1 MVMKPILFGAV
12 LGLLWL
18 VAGVPLTPALVVLAA
33 VVQPVTIAFVLGVG
47 VRSYGRRSRRW
58 TV

>member
-1 MVMKPILFGAV
+1 MKHLLCGAA

-18 VAGVPLTPALVVLAA
+18 VVGVPLAPALAVLAA
-33 VVQPVTIAFVLGVG
+33 VVQPVTIAFAVG
-47 VRSYGRRSRRW
+47 VAARPYVRRSRGW

>member
-1 MVMKPILFGAV
+1 MKPLVYGAV

-18 VAGVPLTPALVVLAA
+18 VADVPLTPALVVLAA
-33 VVQPVTIAFVLGVG
+33 VLQPVTIAFVLGVAA
-47 VRSYGRRSRRW
+47 RSYGRRSRRW